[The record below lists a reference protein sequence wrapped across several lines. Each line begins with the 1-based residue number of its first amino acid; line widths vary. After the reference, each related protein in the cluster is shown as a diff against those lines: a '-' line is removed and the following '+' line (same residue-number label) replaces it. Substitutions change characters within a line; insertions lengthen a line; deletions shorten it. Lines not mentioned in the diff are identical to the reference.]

1 VSYFKAK
8 IYKRCGRN
16 LRPLPHS
23 PARTLIRVVVVVAA
37 VAMILIVMGKGIS
50 ASPPQPELT
59 GQIFIV
65 TKGDESI
72 KLAQLLDA
80 MIRGDAVLD
89 DRLQAIN
96 RPTLVLWGR
105 DDKLIPLNF
114 GERFHQEIANS
125 RFRIIDNCGH
135 MPQVERPDE
144 FANAVLQFL
153 SDAK

>member
-1 VSYFKAK
+1 MTAGDSY
-8 IYKRCGRN
+8 
-16 LRPLPHS
+16 
-23 PARTLIRVVVVVAA
+23 TV
-37 VAMILIVMGKGIS
+37 
-50 ASPPQPELT
+50 
-59 GQIFIV
+59 
-65 TKGDESI
+65 
-72 KLAQLLDA
+72 AQLLDA

-89 DRLQAIN
+89 DRLQAIKS
-96 RPTLVLWGR
+96 TDTCSMGR